1 MPPKPKLFDI
11 IEFRVISFSTF
22 FTIGNFLASSSISF
36 MLIEADINLRA
47 ANKKLVEE
55 FRKIAPFGSENSEP
69 IIAISKIRIKNF
81 RLVGKE
87 GKHFSFIASDEIGD
101 TLNCIAF
108 NVAGSPLGDAIK
120 IASNGP
126 LMHLI
131 GYLRENSFNSQ
142 PQLTVIDC
150 YLIN

>member
-1 MPPKPKLFDI
+1 MKDYK
-11 IEFRVISFSTF
+11 
-22 FTIGNFLASSSISF
+22 
-36 MLIEADINLRA
+36 IEADINLRA

-81 RLVGKE
+81 RSVGKE
-87 GKHFSFIASDEIGD
+87 GKHFSFIASDESGD

-126 LMHLI
+126 LLHLI

-150 YLIN
+150 YIIN